1 MSTAAS
7 STVEKEQHLYKVVF
21 LGDYACGKTSLIRRY
36 VEGTFTPNYKL
47 TIGVDFAVK
56 NVEWNDSTTVSLQ
69 LWDVAGHERFGCMTS
84 VYYKYAI
91 AAIIVYDLSR
101 PSTFDPVLKW
111 RDDLNSK
118 VVLSNDEPVPVVLLA
133 NKCDV
138 PNVTIDREMLDQF
151 CRENGF
157 LGWFETSAKDNINIE
172 KSMSFLIERILE
184 VAKRNKVEQPE
195 ENTTLVSTPKE
206 TDEREKKCC

>member
-133 NKCDV
+133 NKVWDEAVYILPLYFLNCDDV
-138 PNVTIDREMLDQF
+138 DVF
-151 CRENGF
+151 
-157 LGWFETSAKDNINIE
+157 
-172 KSMSFLIERILE
+172 SFLFYPCN
-184 VAKRNKVEQPE
+184 ACN
-195 ENTTLVSTPKE
+195 S
-206 TDEREKKCC
+206 